1 MPSATTA
8 KFDQKLADILA
19 AAAAV
24 FAEEGF
30 DRASIRAVAQRAGT
44 SVPGLYYYVSSKDE
58 LLYLIQL
65 KAFGSLVERFKA
77 EVGEDADPAARLE
90 RLMRHHLGHFLHNLA
105 ELSVCAREIDQLRGD
120 YRARIRE
127 LQHEYFSL
135 AQGVF
140 DDLARVRGSSSV
152 DSRTAALAMFG
163 AINWVSTWYR
173 PGAGPSAEDLAA
185 DYSRLFLHGFL
196 PPAAQAPQAAR
207 LAPHRIRPAACE
219 GDRDV

>member
-1 MPSATTA
+1 MTTATT
-8 KFDQKLADILA
+8 KFDQKLAGILSA
-19 AAAAV
+19 AAEV

-30 DRASIRAVAQRAGT
+30 DRASIRAVAERAGT

-65 KAFGSLVERFKA
+65 NAFESLAERFKSEIAAVA
-77 EVGEDADPAARLE
+77 EPEARLE
-90 RLMRHHLGHFLHNLA
+90 LLMRHHLGRFLANLA

-127 LQHEYFSL
+127 IQREYFAL
-135 AQGVF
+135 AQSVF
-140 DDLARVRGSSSV
+140 DDLARKHGSSSV

-173 PGAGPSAEDLAA
+173 RGAGPPAEELAA
-185 DYSRLFLHGFL
+185 GYSRLFLYGFV
-196 PPAAQAPQAAR
+196 PSAANASSRNR
-207 LAPHRIRPAACE
+207 LAGIDGEQH
-219 GDRDV
+219 V